1 MRIDASGRT
10 CVMLA
15 VCCPT
20 HAVSLCLTT
29 DLPRVVRSIRT
40 RDSAVLGRPGT
51 SQMQRELVPNHPGTL
66 RHRFTAVGGST

>member
-29 DLPRVVRSIRT
+29 DLHASYARSARVILLCLDARAPARCKENWCRTIRERFGT
-40 RDSAVLGRPGT
+40 DSLP
-51 SQMQRELVPNHPGTL
+51 
-66 RHRFTAVGGST
+66 